1 MVAVE
6 RNAPEQPTV
15 PRDQWWHAARADVK
29 RYSHA
34 VRDSDQEVVDDTVMR
49 LSRAR
54 PWLAPLALAV
64 GAFAMLFDGVKLLF
78 TNWRFTVVQVLPAMW
93 IWAAMLD
100 LKAHFLHDK
109 AVRDFTSPQLALL
122 VLACVAIT
130 AASFYLNAVFAF
142 AIIQPGRPH
151 IRPAFS
157 QAQSHLAVV
166 LGWGAAVGLL
176 LGIAAFVVFG
186 WGGLLWFTVSLSI
199 VIWVMMICYVAVPS
213 RLIGMKSTRSWRDKL
228 TATVVGGT
236 VGCVVCTPPY
246 LLGRLGLLMLGSKVL
261 FIPGIILLI
270 VGGTLEAGTVGAVRT
285 VKMSAKLVS
294 AGNRAGYK
302 APSGDNPHPDET
314 GLPLLRG
321 RRGAH
326 R

>member
-6 RNAPEQPTV
+6 RNAREKPTV
-15 PRDQWWHAARADVK
+15 RRSQWWHTARTDIK
-29 RYSHA
+29 RYSQA
-34 VRDSDQEVVDDTVMR
+34 VRDSDQKVVDDTVMR

-64 GAFAMLFDGVKLLF
+64 GAFAMLFEGVKLLL
-78 TNWRFTVVQVLPAMW
+78 TNWRFTLIQLLPAMW

-100 LKAHFLHDK
+100 LKFHLLNDM
-109 AVRDFTSPQLALL
+109 AVRDHGPPQLALL
-122 VLACVAIT
+122 VLACAAIT

-151 IRPAFS
+151 VRPAFS

-176 LGIAAFVVFG
+176 LGISAFAVFG
-186 WGGLLWFTVSLSI
+186 WGGRFWFTVSMSI
-199 VIWVMMICYVAVPS
+199 DIWVMMICYVAVPS
-213 RLIGMKSTRSWRDKL
+213 RIIGIKSTRSRRDRL

-236 VGCVVCTPPY
+236 IGGVICTIPY
-246 LLGRLGLLMLGSKVL
+246 LLARLGVLMLGSKVL
-261 FIPGIILLI
+261 LIPGVILLI
-270 VGGTLEAGTVGAVRT
+270 IGVTLEVGTVGAVKT

-294 AGNRAGYK
+294 GR
-302 APSGDNPHPDET
+302 DNPHPAET
-314 GLPLLRG
+314 GLPLLG
-321 RRGAH
+321 RRRGGH